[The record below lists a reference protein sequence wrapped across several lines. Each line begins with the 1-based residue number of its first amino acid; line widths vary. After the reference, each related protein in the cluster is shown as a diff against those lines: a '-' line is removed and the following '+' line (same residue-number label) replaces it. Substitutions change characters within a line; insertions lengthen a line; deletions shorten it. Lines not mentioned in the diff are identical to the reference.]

1 MARNKRRRAQAIIIR
16 DNCILFAYGYA
27 RKSGELRHF
36 FVGGGIEDD
45 ETSEE
50 ALFRELKEE
59 AGVTGSII
67 LKFSKEL
74 KEHHSTF
81 LVDIG
86 NQKCVLGYDPEDVD
100 VPDEEKGLQQ
110 LLWISLED
118 KEFFNDI
125 DRDYFRLLIG
135 ECKKQNRVFSWIPYI
150 EKILK
155 NNP

>member
-59 AGVTGSII
+59 AGVTGTII

-86 NQKCVLGYDPEDVD
+86 KQQCVLGYDPEDVD
-100 VPDEEKGLQQ
+100 VPHEEKGLQQ
-110 LLWISLED
+110 LLWISLEN

-125 DRDYFRLLIG
+125 DKDYLKLLLE
-135 ECKKQNRVFSWIPYI
+135 ECKKQNRAFLWISYI
-150 EKILK
+150 KEILK
-155 NNP
+155 NSP